1 MSKIDVSEMKGPLG
15 ELVDQLSGENAS
27 EVLASLNLWLKKVTV
42 KILKHLHDVSLGPIA
57 HFSAAEKFTKSNSKV
72 KFWDF
77 GENFTNNFGNRVE
90 NNISVTIISV
100 SRLEQRAKDPAIKA
114 ELAGET
120 KRVFTISLA
129 HFYAM
134 IEAQGQGQAG
144 PLLVKGYANIA
155 YIDDM
160 DIWVVVAG
168 WDAGDGRRV
177 PSAARARGAVGT
189 WSCLASRSELG
200 FLKPWSLDG

>member
-77 GENFTNNFGNRVE
+77 NENFQNNFGTRVE
-90 NNISVTIISV
+90 NNVPAVTIAV

-144 PLLVKGYANIA
+144 IA

-160 DIWVVVAG
+160 DIWVVYASWRAG
-168 WDAGDGRRV
+168 YGWFVDAYSVDY
-177 PSAARARGAVGT
+177 PH
-189 WSCLASRSELG
+189 
-200 FLKPWSLDG
+200 PWSGEYVVLSRK